1 MGKKPGRK
9 KKGEEVKNDN
19 LPEAGKIIPDFSV
32 DGVINSVKTDMM
44 AQILLGLV
52 IVAFILR
59 FFNLGFN
66 SLWLDEA
73 STLTFATQSLSGIW
87 EATASGEFNPPLFYY
102 MEHFMLTFGDSEFV
116 LRFLP
121 ALFGA
126 LTVPVIY
133 LIGKVFTGKTGGI
146 FAAALMTFSSFH
158 IFYSQDARAYT
169 IMLFFFSLAVL
180 FYLWAINTD
189 EMKWWLLFGVF
200 SALAF
205 WTHFYVFIGVG
216 LIVLHALIVKGK
228 DILADKKRI
237 IPIAASVIA
246 FIIVSLPLIMV
257 TVGLFFKRT
266 ASAPTWGLSGM
277 SVITD
282 SFNMILGGNLF
293 ITVILL
299 LLAVGGIYRIYTQ
312 NKSYA
317 LLLILSIFI
326 PFIVS
331 MILSAKIPMSPRY
344 LIFVMPFLLVAIAG
358 VTGFVPRNIEWKKV
372 AAVAVVFA
380 LLINIPMLA
389 GYYSGFTKND
399 WRGFSGKLS
408 EITEDG
414 DYIVVMPG
422 YMRQPLDYYYSST
435 DDRTIEKLA
444 DNSETLKKISDEAGG
459 KTTYYV
465 LTGDIFA
472 ANPDGDAIQWLDN
485 NAELMGQHTNIYIFK
500 SKTG

>member
-9 KKGEEVKNDN
+9 KKGEEVKDN
-19 LPEAGKIIPDFSV
+19 NISETGNIIPDLSV

-44 AQILLGLV
+44 TQILLGLV
-52 IVAFILR
+52 IVAFVLR

-73 STLTFATQSLSGIW
+73 STLTFATKSLSGIW

-102 MEHFMLTFGDSEFV
+102 MEHFMLMFGDSEFV

-133 LIGKVFTGKTGGI
+133 LIGRVFTGKTGGI
-146 FAAALMTFSSFH
+146 FAAALMAFSSFH

-169 IMLFFFSLAVL
+169 TMLFFFSLAIL

-228 DILADKKRI
+228 DILADKKKL

-266 ASAPTWGLSGM
+266 ASAPTWGLSGI

-282 SFNMILGGNLF
+282 SFNMILGGNII

-299 LLAVGGIYRIYTQ
+299 LLALAGIYRIYTE

-317 LLLILSIFI
+317 LLLLLSIFV

-344 LIFVMPFLLVAIAG
+344 LIFVMPFLLVAIG
-358 VTGFVPRNIEWKKV
+358 SVIGFVPKNIEWKKV

-389 GYYSGFTKND
+389 GYYSGFSKND
-399 WRGFSGKLS
+399 WRGFSEKLS
-408 EITEDG
+408 GITEDG

-422 YMRQPLDYYYSST
+422 YMKQPLDYYYSSGN
-435 DDRTIEKLA
+435 DNTIEKLA
-444 DNSETLKKISDEAGG
+444 DNSDALKAIHEESGDKM
-459 KTTYYV
+459 TYYV
-465 LTGDIFA
+465 VTGDISA
-472 ANPDGDAIQWLDN
+472 ANPEGDAIQWLEE
-485 NAELMGQHTNIYIFK
+485 NAELLGQHTNIYIFK